1 MSNKKEIS
9 VQEVKDDLSLE
20 VGSDTVAEEKQKSRE
35 AVMYL
40 GPTIVGV
47 IRHSTVFKE
56 GVLPEKVQECVKQLP
71 MMEKLFVSIGDI
83 PEAVKEINKN
93 ESVLRTIYV
102 QVSNNFV

>member
-9 VQEVKDDLSLE
+9 VPEVKDDLSLE

-56 GVLPEKVQECVKQLP
+56 GVLPEKVQECVKQFP

-93 ESVLRTIYV
+93 QSVLRTIYV
-102 QVSNNFV
+102 QVTNNFV

>member
-9 VQEVKDDLSLE
+9 VPEVKDDLSLE

-71 MMEKLFVSIGDI
+71 MMERLFVSIGDI

-93 ESVLRTIYV
+93 QSVLRTIYG
-102 QVSNNFV
+102 QVTNNFV

>member
-9 VQEVKDDLSLE
+9 VPEVKDDLSLE

-47 IRHSTVFKE
+47 IRHSTVFKK

-93 ESVLRTIYV
+93 QSVLRTIYV
-102 QVSNNFV
+102 QVTNNFV

>member
-9 VQEVKDDLSLE
+9 VQEVKNDLSLE

-102 QVSNNFV
+102 QVTNNFV

>member
-9 VQEVKDDLSLE
+9 VPEVKDDLSLE

-56 GVLPEKVQECVKQLP
+56 GVLPEKVQECVKRLP
-71 MMEKLFVSIGDI
+71 MMEKLFVSIGNI

-93 ESVLRTIYV
+93 QSVLRTIYV
-102 QVSNNFV
+102 QVTNNFV

>member
-9 VQEVKDDLSLE
+9 VPEVKDDLSLE

-71 MMEKLFVSIGDI
+71 MMEKLFVFIGDI

-93 ESVLRTIYV
+93 QSVLRTIYV
-102 QVSNNFV
+102 QVTNNFV

>member
-9 VQEVKDDLSLE
+9 APEVRDDLAPE
-20 VGSDTVAEEKQKSRE
+20 VGSDAAAEEKQKSRE

-93 ESVLRTIYV
+93 QSVLRTIYV
-102 QVSNNFV
+102 QVTNNFV

>member
-71 MMEKLFVSIGDI
+71 MMEKLFISIGDI

-102 QVSNNFV
+102 QVTNNFV

>member
-71 MMEKLFVSIGDI
+71 MMERLFVSIGDI

-93 ESVLRTIYV
+93 QSVLRTIYG
-102 QVSNNFV
+102 QVTNNFV

>member
-9 VQEVKDDLSLE
+9 VPEVR
-20 VGSDTVAEEKQKSRE
+20 SDAAAEGKQKSRE

-93 ESVLRTIYV
+93 QSVLRTIYV
-102 QVSNNFV
+102 QVTNNFV

>member
-9 VQEVKDDLSLE
+9 VPEVKDDLSME

-56 GVLPEKVQECVKQLP
+56 GVLPEKVQECVKRLP

-93 ESVLRTIYV
+93 QSVLRTIYV
-102 QVSNNFV
+102 QVTNNFV

>member
-9 VQEVKDDLSLE
+9 VPEVKDDLSLE

-83 PEAVKEINKN
+83 REAVKEINKN
-93 ESVLRTIYV
+93 QSVLRTIYV
-102 QVSNNFV
+102 QVTNNFV

>member
-9 VQEVKDDLSLE
+9 VPEVKDNLALE
-20 VGSDTVAEEKQKSRE
+20 VGSDTVAEGKQKSSE

-71 MMEKLFVSIGDI
+71 MMERLFVSIGDI

-93 ESVLRTIYV
+93 QSVLRTIYG
-102 QVSNNFV
+102 QVTNNFV

>member
-1 MSNKKEIS
+1 
-9 VQEVKDDLSLE
+9 
-20 VGSDTVAEEKQKSRE
+20 
-35 AVMYL
+35 MYL

-93 ESVLRTIYV
+93 ESVFRTIYV
-102 QVSNNFV
+102 QVTNNFV

>member
-9 VQEVKDDLSLE
+9 VPEVKDDLSLE

-56 GVLPEKVQECVKQLP
+56 GVLPEKVQECVKQLA
-71 MMEKLFVSIGDI
+71 MKEKLFVSSGDI
-83 PEAVKEINKN
+83 QEAVKEINKN
-93 ESVLRTIYV
+93 QSVLRTIYV
-102 QVSNNFV
+102 QVTNNFV

>member
-1 MSNKKEIS
+1 MSNKKEIP
-9 VQEVKDDLSLE
+9 VQEVKGDLSLE

-93 ESVLRTIYV
+93 ESVFRTIYV
-102 QVSNNFV
+102 QVTNNFV

>member
-93 ESVLRTIYV
+93 ESVFRTIYV
-102 QVSNNFV
+102 QVTNNFV

>member
-9 VQEVKDDLSLE
+9 VPEVKDDLSLE

-71 MMEKLFVSIGDI
+71 MMERLFVPIGDI

-93 ESVLRTIYV
+93 QSVLRTIYV
-102 QVSNNFV
+102 QVTNNFV

>member
-9 VQEVKDDLSLE
+9 APEVRDDLAQE
-20 VGSDTVAEEKQKSRE
+20 VGSDAAAEEKLESRE

-56 GVLPEKVQECVKQLP
+56 GVLPDKVQECVKQFP
-71 MMEKLFVSIGDI
+71 MMERLFVPIGDI

-93 ESVLRTIYV
+93 QSVLRTIYA
-102 QVSNNFV
+102 QVTNNFV

>member
-9 VQEVKDDLSLE
+9 VPEARDDLAPE
-20 VGSDTVAEEKQKSRE
+20 VGSDAAEGKQQSRE

-56 GVLPEKVQECVKQLP
+56 GILPEKVQECIKQLP
-71 MMEKLFVSIGDI
+71 MMERLFVPIGDI

-93 ESVLRTIYV
+93 QSVLRTIYV
-102 QVSNNFV
+102 QVTNNIV

>member
-9 VQEVKDDLSLE
+9 VPEVKDDLSLE

-56 GVLPEKVQECVKQLP
+56 GVLPEKVQACVKRLP

-93 ESVLRTIYV
+93 QSVLRTIYV
-102 QVSNNFV
+102 QVTNNFV

>member
-9 VQEVKDDLSLE
+9 VPEVKDDLSLE

-56 GVLPEKVQECVKQLP
+56 GVLPEKVQCKTASYDGETVRFHRGYPGSSKRDQ
-71 MMEKLFVSIGDI
+71 
-83 PEAVKEINKN
+83 
-93 ESVLRTIYV
+93 
-102 QVSNNFV
+102 

>member
-1 MSNKKEIS
+1 
-9 VQEVKDDLSLE
+9 
-20 VGSDTVAEEKQKSRE
+20 
-35 AVMYL
+35 MYL

-93 ESVLRTIYV
+93 QSVLRTIYV
-102 QVSNNFV
+102 QVTNNFV

>member
-9 VQEVKDDLSLE
+9 APEVRDDLAPE
-20 VGSDTVAEEKQKSRE
+20 VGSDAAGKQKSRE

-56 GVLPEKVQECVKQLP
+56 GVLPEKVQGCVKQLP
-71 MMEKLFVSIGDI
+71 MMERLFVPIGDI

-93 ESVLRTIYV
+93 QSVLRTIYV
-102 QVSNNFV
+102 QVTNNFV

>member
-9 VQEVKDDLSLE
+9 VPEVKDDLSLE

-56 GVLPEKVQECVKQLP
+56 GVLPEKVQECVKRLP

-93 ESVLRTIYV
+93 QSVLRTIYV
-102 QVSNNFV
+102 QVTNNFV

>member
-9 VQEVKDDLSLE
+9 VPEVKDDLSLE

-56 GVLPEKVQECVKQLP
+56 GVLPEKVQECVKQLH

-93 ESVLRTIYV
+93 QSVLRTIYV
-102 QVSNNFV
+102 QVTNNFV

>member
-9 VQEVKDDLSLE
+9 VPEVRDDLAPE
-20 VGSDTVAEEKQKSRE
+20 VGSDAAEGKQKSRE

-56 GVLPEKVQECVKQLP
+56 GILPEKVQECIKQLP
-71 MMEKLFVSIGDI
+71 MMERLFVPIGDI
-83 PEAVKEINKN
+83 PEAVKEINRN
-93 ESVLRTIYV
+93 QSVLRTIYV
-102 QVSNNFV
+102 QVTNNIV

>member
-9 VQEVKDDLSLE
+9 APEVRDDLVPE
-20 VGSDTVAEEKQKSRE
+20 VGSDAAAEGKQKSRE

-56 GVLPEKVQECVKQLP
+56 GVLPEKVQGCVKQLP
-71 MMEKLFVSIGDI
+71 MMERLFVPIGDI

-93 ESVLRTIYV
+93 QSVLRTIYV
-102 QVSNNFV
+102 QVTNNFV

>member
-9 VQEVKDDLSLE
+9 VPEVKDDLSLE
-20 VGSDTVAEEKQKSRE
+20 VGSDTVAEGKQKCSE

-40 GPTIVGV
+40 GPTNVRV

-71 MMEKLFVSIGDI
+71 MMERLFVSIGDI

-93 ESVLRTIYV
+93 QSVLRTIYG
-102 QVSNNFV
+102 QVTNNFV

>member
-102 QVSNNFV
+102 QVTNNFV

>member
-93 ESVLRTIYV
+93 QSVLRTIYV
-102 QVSNNFV
+102 QVTNNFV

>member
-47 IRHSTVFKE
+47 IRHSTVFRE

-102 QVSNNFV
+102 QVTNNFV

>member
-35 AVMYL
+35 AVIYL

-102 QVSNNFV
+102 QVTNNFV